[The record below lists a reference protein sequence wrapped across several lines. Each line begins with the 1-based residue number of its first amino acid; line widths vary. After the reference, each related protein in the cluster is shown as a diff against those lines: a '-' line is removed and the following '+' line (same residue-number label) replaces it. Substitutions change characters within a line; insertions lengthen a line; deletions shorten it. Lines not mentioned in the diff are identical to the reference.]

1 MTARRPI
8 PESKGIDPMKYLTAS
23 VLLSLALSVHSAPA
37 LSALAYCTPAA
48 NCAAAGQP
56 CDNAIDHADTE
67 SLSLSPVAGA
77 SVIRVKLCTA
87 TDSVCGVSNPV
98 QSVTIYGKIGAQTVY
113 QKTLSSLNPND
124 QRDTGPYTELPPLTG
139 LSVRCGNAGAQNSCK
154 IVWQHCRD
162 TLPVQTP

>member
-1 MTARRPI
+1 
-8 PESKGIDPMKYLTAS
+8 MKCLTAS
-23 VLLSLALSVHSAPA
+23 VLLSLALGVHTAPA
-37 LSALAYCTPAA
+37 LAALAYCTPAA

-56 CDNAIDHADTE
+56 CDNAINHADTE

-98 QSVTIYGKIGAQTVY
+98 QSVTIYGKIGTQTVY

-124 QRDTGPYTELPPLTG
+124 PRDTGPYTELPPLSS
-139 LSVRCGNAGAQNSCK
+139 LSARCGNAGGQNSCK
-154 IVWQHCRD
+154 IVWQHCRN

>member
-1 MTARRPI
+1 
-8 PESKGIDPMKYLTAS
+8 MKCLTAS
-23 VLLSLALSVHSAPA
+23 VLVSLALSIHTAPA
-37 LSALAYCTPAA
+37 LAALAYCTPAA
-48 NCAAAGQP
+48 NCAADGKP
-56 CDNAIDHADTE
+56 CDNIITHADTE

-87 TDSVCGVSNPV
+87 IDSVCGVSNPV
-98 QSVTIYGKIGAQTVY
+98 QSVTIYGKIGNQTVY

-124 QRDTGPYTELPPLTG
+124 TRDTGPYTELPPLTS
-139 LSVRCGNAGAQNSCK
+139 LSARCGNAGGVNSCK